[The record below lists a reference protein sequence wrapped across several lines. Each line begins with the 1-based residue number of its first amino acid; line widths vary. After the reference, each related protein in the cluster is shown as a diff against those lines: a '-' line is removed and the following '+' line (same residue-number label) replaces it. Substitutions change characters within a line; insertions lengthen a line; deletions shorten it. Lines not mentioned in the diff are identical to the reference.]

1 MLSRAGPVTFT
12 LKLQLNV
19 CCRASVIE
27 QATVVVPTGNAEP
40 DAGEQLTD
48 NGWAPPETFGSSNVT
63 RTGWR
68 FAEWVT
74 TGAGHAAV
82 AGVGAFAS
90 LGSVGDDPC
99 VQPAANSATATK
111 KGTRF
116 LIGELISITAVEL
129 CILLTRAGVRAKRGQ
144 KGSTLPRGSAIR
156 KKIGRKWLNFGRSAD
171 V

>member
-27 QATVVVPTGNAEP
+27 QATLVVPTGNAEP

-82 AGVGAFAS
+82 AGGVFTS

-99 VQPAANSATATK
+99 VHPAANSATATK

-116 LIGELISITAVEL
+116 LIRELISIPHSSCAFCVPVPG
-129 CILLTRAGVRAKRGQ
+129 TREAGVEGVDPTRGQ
-144 KGSTLPRGSAIR
+144 R
-156 KKIGRKWLNFGRSAD
+156 F
-171 V
+171 